1 MEVQDL
7 NHDYMKSMWVATTIA
22 LILYIILKVIISAAR
37 VSALSQ
43 MGKSE
48 PLLGGT
54 SAGEVQGGVNS
65 VGEREVGEG
74 YVRLNAITKI
84 MKETLIVAIA
94 IVLMTEF
101 WLLPRSIPQLD
112 YDQNDDGSLLQG
124 PKVPDVKHVSMY
136 WPSFILWSY
145 LFLAIVQCVLIGI
158 IDPWLGHDYRQ
169 SGTAYGYRY
178 HGSGVY
184 GRREGYFKYVE
195 VFMDALKAIAALVFV
210 IMVWTVM

>member
-22 LILYIILKVIISAAR
+22 LLLYIILKVIISAAR
-37 VSALSQ
+37 VRALSQ

-54 SAGEVQGGVNS
+54 SAGEVQGGGG
-65 VGEREVGEG
+65 GEREVGEG

-94 IVLMTEF
+94 VVLMTEF
-101 WLLPRSIPQLD
+101 WLLPRSIPQPE
-112 YDQNDDGSLLQG
+112 YDQNDNDDTLLQG

-145 LFLAIVQCVLIGI
+145 LFLAIVQCIFIGI

>member
-37 VSALSQ
+37 VRALSQ

-54 SAGEVQGGVNS
+54 SAAEVQGGG
-65 VGEREVGEG
+65 GEREVGEG

-94 IVLMTEF
+94 VVLMTEF
-101 WLLPRSIPQLD
+101 WLLPRSIPQPE
-112 YDQNDDGSLLQG
+112 YDQNDNDDTLL
-124 PKVPDVKHVSMY
+124 
-136 WPSFILWSY
+136 
-145 LFLAIVQCVLIGI
+145 
-158 IDPWLGHDYRQ
+158 
-169 SGTAYGYRY
+169 
-178 HGSGVY
+178 
-184 GRREGYFKYVE
+184 
-195 VFMDALKAIAALVFV
+195 
-210 IMVWTVM
+210 